1 MKMISNKNI
10 SYALLAGLA
19 LSASACTSNTASNR
33 SLDTVHQPV
42 VSRTNVAIDLQTSN
56 GTLPVIEQRRLAEW
70 FEAMGLSYGDRVS
83 VDDPAANRGVLSL
96 VQAAASRYGL
106 LVSENAPLTV
116 GNVASSTVRVVV
128 SRSSARVDGC
138 PDWSASSETNFNN
151 ATSSNFGCASSS
163 NLAAMVA
170 DAEDLVRGNGDGTS
184 DANVTSKAINTQR
197 DAPTSG
203 AGGLI
208 GGATTGGG
216 GGGGGG

>member
-1 MKMISNKNI
+1 MKMITKKAI

-19 LSASACTSNTASNR
+19 LSASACTGNTASNR
-33 SLDTVHQPV
+33 SLNSVHQPI
-42 VSRTNVAIDLQTSN
+42 VSRTNLAIDLQTSN
-56 GTLPVIEQRRLAEW
+56 GTLPIAEQSRLAQW
-70 FEAMGLSYGDRVS
+70 FEAMQLSYGDRIS
-83 VDDPAANRGVLSL
+83 IDDPSANRGVLSL

-116 GNVASSTVRVVV
+116 GNVGRDSVRVIV

-151 ATSSNFGCASSS
+151 ATSSNFGCAVNS
-163 NLAAMVA
+163 NMAAMIA
-170 DAEDLVRGNGDGTS
+170 NPEDLVRGNGDGTS

-197 DAPTSG
+197 DAQPSG

-208 GGATTGGG
+208 GSATTGGG
-216 GGGGGG
+216 N